1 MIQLPI
7 NFMREL
13 KNAEFDILIN
23 NVAKIIKEEDT
34 ENDVLK
40 GLIETIKFHSK
51 EMAFLEDEP
60 YCHPLTEVI
69 DELTRKRTNL
79 LISLRLQIEGKMLT
93 YKENECIAA
102 KHLYW
107 WISKYKKNLYVPSQ
121 TTQTG
126 LVLGM
131 MYEKNDTKSIQDAAV
146 LLRLDDLMDE
156 ILEVTNKV
164 RAYIKKRTN
173 DKAKKHKKGQDLR
186 KAAYKDM
193 KLFMSNLEFMF
204 GMNPEKNFDTNIYFR
219 LSQCVDK
226 ELKKSHTILKS
237 RKTKRKN
244 KQEINEVIS
253 ELIDTGI
260 TSDNFTEKDTSTDL
274 KVTDT
279 AFRNESKCSGAQVGK
294 TSIHTSLEKKG
305 EIKEAFNVQT
315 GKDDKTKSINI
326 ESTQN
331 DLNKSAGSISDDS
344 SQTEKKNRKGD
355 EGKLPPISLN

>member
-1 MIQLPI
+1 
-7 NFMREL
+7 MREL
-13 KNAEFDILIN
+13 KNAEFAILIN
-23 NVAKIIKEEDT
+23 NVARIIEGEDT

-40 GLIETIKFHSK
+40 ELIEKIKFHSK

-60 YCHPLTEVI
+60 YSHPLTEVI
-69 DELTRKRTNL
+69 YELTRKRTNL

-156 ILEVTNKV
+156 ILEVTNEV
-164 RAYIKKRTN
+164 RTYINKRIN
-173 DKAKKHKKGQDLR
+173 DKAKKYKKGQDLR

-193 KLFMSNLEFMF
+193 KLFISNLEFMV
-204 GMNPEKNFDTNIYFR
+204 GMNPEKNFETNIYFR
-219 LSQCVDK
+219 LSQRVDK
-226 ELKKSHTILKS
+226 ELIYSHAKLKS

-244 KQEINEVIS
+244 KQEINEAIS
-253 ELIDTGI
+253 ELIVTPI
-260 TSDNFTEKDTSTDL
+260 TSENFNDKDTSTDS
-274 KVTDT
+274 KVTDLT
-279 AFRNESKCSGAQVGK
+279 IRNESKCSGTQVGK

-315 GKDDKTKSINI
+315 GKDDKTKSTNI
-326 ESTQN
+326 ESFQN
-331 DLNKSAGSISDDS
+331 DLNKGAWDVSDDS
-344 SQTEKKNRKGD
+344 SQTEKMNRKGG